1 VVKPRIGGIFGCGEI
16 VRQYSKQI
24 PYAFARRIE
33 MKSIAVLTVAGLAA
47 AATAGTSVNIY
58 FEADRSE
65 AVFGDSVTWS
75 VYADSTGF
83 AVGNYFGGFVG
94 EFVASDNSLAIAGFV
109 TSFMG
114 GNATT
119 PQVGVDASIRNINV
133 FNSAL
138 LGTNNP
144 ANPILFMTF
153 QSVIAATS
161 GELSYAADGDVSW
174 FPNSGIFALPVVFD
188 GLTVSGSDRVSIV
201 PAPGAF
207 ALMGLGGLAATRR
220 RR

>member
-1 VVKPRIGGIFGCGEI
+1 
-16 VRQYSKQI
+16 
-24 PYAFARRIE
+24 

-47 AATAGTSVNIY
+47 AATAGTSVGIY
-58 FEADRSE
+58 FDADVSS
-65 AVFGDSVTWS
+65 AVAGDTVTWS

-94 EFVASDNSLAIAGFV
+94 AFLASDSALGTSGNV

-119 PQVGVDASIRNINV
+119 PGVGASANITNINV

-144 ANPILFMTF
+144 SNPILFMTF
-153 QSVIAATS
+153 TTLITGAS

-188 GLTVSGSDRVSIV
+188 GLSVSGSDRVAIV